1 MMQVTEFEG
10 GEDSDDVSQ
19 VIGMLVGMHWA
30 EPHQKAATQPPS
42 ESSPPPRPNPAH
54 PSLLREGT
62 MG

>member
-30 EPHQKAATQPPS
+30 EPHQKTAT
-42 ESSPPPRPNPAH
+42 
-54 PSLLREGT
+54 
-62 MG
+62 

>member
-19 VIGMLVGMHWA
+19 GIGMLVGMHWA
-30 EPHQKAATQPPS
+30 EPHQKTATSPPP

-54 PSLLREGT
+54 PLLLRKGA